1 MLHNP
6 LVSSIIIIIINEKN
20 DNNRN
25 ETLNLAIQN

>member
-6 LVSSIIIIIINEKN
+6 LVSFIIIIIINEKN